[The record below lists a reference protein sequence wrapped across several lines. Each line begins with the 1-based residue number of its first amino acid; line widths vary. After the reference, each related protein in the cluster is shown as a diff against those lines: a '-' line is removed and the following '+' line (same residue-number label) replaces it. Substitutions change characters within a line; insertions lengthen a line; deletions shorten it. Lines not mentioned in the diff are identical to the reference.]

1 MKNIIKSVAIWTF
14 FLIIPY
20 ILFPNKGFALTT
32 KEEED
37 LSREFLTMAFENYQ
51 IIQDP
56 VIVDYI
62 NKIGRKVLTVMPPMQ
77 FPFRFYVIREESYN
91 AFAGPAGHIF
101 INSGLLEAM
110 ESEDELAGI
119 LTHEISHVSC
129 RHISSMIEKSKKTG
143 IATLAGIATGIL
155 LGIGGAAELG
165 SAVTI
170 GSVAAGQAT
179 TLAYSRENEMQA
191 DQVGLKYLNKAGYS
205 AEGSLRILKKIREK
219 TWYESDQIPTYL
231 VTHPATEDRIS
242 YIGAWIQSN
251 ENPKEHSDDRA
262 NLDRAN
268 LDRANLDR
276 ANLDR
281 ANLDFNLMR
290 TRVTTLYGEK
300 SIALEKLKNGVKMN
314 PEDPFAQYGYG
325 LILSRTGDRKNAIIH
340 IKKALEKKPFYQ
352 IFIRDLGKT
361 YYLDGQYHKALELL
375 KSSASLPQ
383 FDAEGELFLARTLK
397 KLNKNEDAVFT
408 FRKILE
414 KRPDYSKTYY
424 YLGEIYGEMGQ
435 LGEAHYYL
443 GTYYKYERK
452 YSNAIFHLKKAL
464 DLLTDSEKI
473 KNTEKMLGN
482 LTGDKEMYSKSK
494 SKAS

>member
-1 MKNIIKSVAIWTF
+1 MKNILKSVTVWTF
-14 FLIIPY
+14 FLILPY

-56 VIVDYI
+56 IITDYI
-62 NKIGRKVLTVMPPMQ
+62 NKIGRKVLFVMPSMQ
-77 FPFRFYVIREESYN
+77 FPFRFYVIREDSYN

-143 IATLAGIATGIL
+143 IASLAGIATGIL
-155 LGIGGAAELG
+155 LGIGGAAEIG
-165 SAVTI
+165 SAVAI
-170 GSVAAGQAT
+170 GSVAAGQAA

-205 AEGSLRILKKIREK
+205 AEGSLRILKKIRDK
-219 TWYESDQIPTYL
+219 TWYGSDQIPTYL
-231 VTHPATEDRIS
+231 VTHPATEDRIT

-251 ENPKEHSDDRA
+251 ESPKEPSD
-262 NLDRAN
+262 N
-268 LDRANLDR
+268 
-276 ANLDR
+276 R
-281 ANLDFNLMR
+281 ANLDFDLMR
-290 TRVTTLYGEK
+290 SRITALYGER
-300 SIALEKLKNGVKMN
+300 SMALEKLKNGVSLN

-325 LILSRTGDRKNAIIH
+325 LVLSRAGDRKGAIIH
-340 IKKALEKKPFYQ
+340 IKKALDKKPFYQ

-361 YYLDGQYHKALELL
+361 YYLDGQYQKAFELL
-375 KSSASLPQ
+375 TSAVSLPQ
-383 FDAEGELFLARTLK
+383 FDAEGELYLARTLK
-397 KLNKNEDAVFT
+397 KLNRQEDAVIAFQ
-408 FRKILE
+408 KILE
-414 KRPDYSKTYY
+414 KRPAYSKTYY
-424 YLGEIYGEMGQ
+424 YLGEIYGKMGQ
-435 LGEAHYYL
+435 LGKAHYYL

-464 DLLTDSEKI
+464 DLLTDSEKLD
-473 KNTEKMLGN
+473 NTEKMLEK
-482 LTGDKEMYSKSK
+482 LTGDKELYSKRK